1 MKIYPGNH
9 IITGDNE
16 QVTQSDM
23 QLGYYKEAD
32 KNAILHVTLD
42 ESLVKLRQ
50 QNNRAV
56 YPFQRF
62 GTDKIL
68 FFKRAEEG
76 YEAVEGADCIKRG
89 NDYYYFEPKNTI

>member
-23 QLGYYKEAD
+23 QLGYHKEAD
-32 KNAILHVTLD
+32 KNAALHVTLD

-68 FFKRAEEG
+68 FFKRRTPG
-76 YEAVEGADCIKRG
+76 YA
-89 NDYYYFEPKNTI
+89 F

>member
-50 QNNRAV
+50 QK
-56 YPFQRF
+56 FLLQ
-62 GTDKIL
+62 
-68 FFKRAEEG
+68 
-76 YEAVEGADCIKRG
+76 DCHSQESSPISL
-89 NDYYYFEPKNTI
+89 

>member
-32 KNAILHVTLD
+32 KNAALHVALD

-50 QNNRAV
+50 QNNRLV

-68 FFKRAEEG
+68 FFKRLEEG
-76 YEAVEGADCIKRG
+76 YEAVEGTDCTKKG